1 MKSRRRIA
9 FPEAE
14 DHANY
19 VITAGIYDSRNG
31 VQGQFARQQ
40 S

>member
-1 MKSRRRIA
+1 MPTMTSN
-9 FPEAE
+9 
-14 DHANY
+14 DS
-19 VITAGIYDSRNG
+19 ITAGIYDRRNG

>member
-9 FPEAE
+9 FPKAQ

-19 VITAGIYDSRNG
+19 VITAGIYDRRNG
-31 VQGQFARQQ
+31 FQGQFAAQQ